1 MPRRFPIWER
11 LSSQETIW
19 GGGPSTSKA
28 TSCVALGGCFAKR
41 EAPSALAYFR
51 VVHSGNTIVSDYLA
65 NLGRKK
71 KTSKAGN
78 MCPMT
83 PSISRSWVRFSSQ

>member
-19 GGGPSTSKA
+19 GGGPSTSKE

-51 VVHSGNTIVSDYLA
+51 VVHAGNTIVSDYLA
-65 NLGRKK
+65 NLGCKK
-71 KTSKAGN
+71 NKQ
-78 MCPMT
+78 
-83 PSISRSWVRFSSQ
+83 SRQHVPHDPFDIPPLGTV